1 MPETYTQPE
10 KYNQNVNDVTV
21 NVFYWMDANRSRF
34 QFRSKEFSQPMYV
47 ALSWIEDDCE
57 VTY

>member
-10 KYNQNVNDVTV
+10 NYNQNVNDVTV
-21 NVFYWMDANRSRF
+21 NIFYWMEANRSRF
-34 QFRSKEFSQPMYV
+34 QLENLIQPMYV
-47 ALSWIEDDCE
+47 SLSWIEDDCE